1 MTQQQG
7 NPDFHLIGTFTRYS
21 SWTARVETVLEY
33 FQIPY
38 TAKTIQLADVRKVS
52 KTGLVPLLEC
62 RSLGDNIRINDSLA
76 ICEFLAESNPHLDLW
91 PRDRQLRA
99 LARSAAAEMHSGF
112 QTIRNTYQSNF
123 VARFTGNIPI
133 TEQGRKEIER
143 LLTLWD
149 TSRKFTKARLAELGE
164 SDEGFLFGAFSI
176 ADAFFWPVLWRFRT
190 YDLPLDTANND
201 ALAWMET
208 MWNDPTMRRL
218 SSSYYRQAD
227 RPESRI
233 AHYDDIF
240 KGYDDIQAGQF
251 PEDWTFT
258 RAASGHRL
266 THRFSKLSRKTM
278 NITVGVL
285 ALQGAFYEHVQLLKQ
300 AATGWST
307 ASQWHFIEVRTP
319 QELER
324 CDALIL
330 PGGES
335 TTMSLVAARSN
346 LLEPLREFVKV
357 HRKPTWGTCAGLI
370 LLAESANRTKKG
382 GQELIGGL
390 DVRVNRNHFG
400 RQTESFQAPLDLP
413 FLDTRG
419 KEQDSFPA
427 VFIRAPVVEKILPHQ
442 EGTQTEETQR
452 DETVVAPSKAAKDA
466 VARDAMATDV
476 EVLATL
482 PGRAARLVASQGT
495 AISPEKEAGDIV
507 AVRQGNVFGTSF
519 HPELTGDARIHSWW
533 LRQVEES
540 VKRRLEMEQQ

>member
-1 MTQQQG
+1 MAQQQDT
-7 NPDFHLIGTFTRYS
+7 PEFRLIGTFTRYS

-38 TAKTIQLADVRKVS
+38 TAETVQLSDARKVS
-52 KTGLVPLLEC
+52 KSGLIPLLES
-62 RSLGDNIRINDSLA
+62 RSLGANIRINDSLA
-76 ICEFLAESNPHLDLW
+76 ICEFLAESCPDLHLW

-112 QTIRNTYQSNF
+112 QTIRSTYHSNF
-123 VARFTGNIPI
+123 IARYTGNIPI

-143 LLTLWD
+143 LLTLWNE
-149 TSRKFTKARLAELGE
+149 SRKFTKARLAQLGE
-164 SDEGFLFGAFSI
+164 KDEGFLFGNFSI

-190 YDLPLDTANND
+190 YDLPLDTAGDD
-201 ALAWMET
+201 ALAWMAT
-208 MWNDPTMRRL
+208 MWNDPAMRRL
-218 SSSYYRQAD
+218 SSSYYRQAE

-240 KGYDDIQAGQF
+240 RGHEDIQLT
-251 PEDWTFT
+251 TFC
-258 RAASGHRL
+258 RSAMSV
-266 THRFSKLSRKTM
+266 
-278 NITVGVL
+278 TVGVL
-285 ALQGAFYEHVQLLKQ
+285 ALQGAFYEHIQLLKQ
-300 AATGWST
+300 AAAGWSHS
-307 ASQWHFIEVRTP
+307 SQWDFIEVRTP
-319 QELER
+319 QELEK

-400 RQTESFQAPLDLP
+400 RQTESFQAPLELP
-413 FLDTRG
+413 FLNTPG
-419 KEQDSFPA
+419 QEEASFPA
-427 VFIRAPVVEKILPHQ
+427 VFIRAPVVEKVLPHH
-442 EGTQTEETQR
+442 EGIQTGEVER
-452 DETVVAPSKAAKDA
+452 DETIVAPSKSAKDA
-466 VARDAMATDV
+466 AARDAMATDV

-495 AISPEKEAGDIV
+495 AINPEKEAGDIV

-540 VKRRLEMEQQ
+540 VKRRREIEQR